1 MAYHA
6 DDPARAHRRKSGA
19 KRLANRIAA
28 RKIHL
33 REIAVDHHH
42 ARRLGRI
49 FESEKAPSKEWYSH
63 RANIIRPGNN
73 PREPRRG
80 LQRSRP
86 PLANPERHRPGLTT
100 QRNRIRKIRG

>member
-49 FESEKAPSKEWYSH
+49 FESKKAPPKQWYSH
-63 RANIIRPGNN
+63 CTKIIRTGKKH
-73 PREPRRG
+73 RQPRRG
-80 LQRSRP
+80 LQRSSP
-86 PLANPERHRPGLTT
+86 PRANPEGHRAGLTA
-100 QRNRIRKIRG
+100 

>member
-1 MAYHA
+1 MAHHA
-6 DDPARAHRRKSGA
+6 DDAAWAHRSESGA

-33 REIAVDHHH
+33 REITVDHHH

-49 FESEKAPSKEWYSH
+49 FESKKAPSKQWYSH
-63 RANIIRPGNN
+63 RTKIIRAGKKH
-73 PREPRRG
+73 REPRRG

-86 PLANPERHRPGLTT
+86 PRANPERHRPGLTA
-100 QRNRIRKIRG
+100 QRNGIR